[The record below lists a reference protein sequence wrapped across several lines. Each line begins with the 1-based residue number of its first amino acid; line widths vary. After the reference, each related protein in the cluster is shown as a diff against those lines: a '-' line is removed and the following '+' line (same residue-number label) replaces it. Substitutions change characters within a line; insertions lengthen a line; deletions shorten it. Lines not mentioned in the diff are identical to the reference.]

1 MIATDDYM
9 SDVNIRSM
17 RRLMNVVYV
26 MSRLMRAF
34 HIDFNYAHLATW
46 VHMTEQ
52 WPYRV
57 SWIIFYVEVA
67 SEQLHESDLIDNSKS
82 LYEIYTKV
90 KSVTLTSNA
99 DMDVDRDEKKLEAYL
114 KTKQHAMTIKELKIF
129 IPFSINLDPFLKKVI
144 RDEYV
149 KKDLAWFKT
158 NPEQTS
164 EQRSRSRE
172 MAVKQKLRQKFKEAD
187 LLPSPIRLLPAE
199 TLDKWLS
206 KKSVDEVCTLV
217 RQIEGLKTSCVDTYC
232 DAIVS
237 QNISGAVL
245 ARCDLQ
251 ELKSVLN
258 MNFGDWEI
266 FQWTLDS
273 LRQLEIKQKESK
285 SATKLWKS
293 VVQASAG
300 MDNDFDDDGAKYID
314 NAIYM
319 DEALISG
326 LLSTLNEDAHEDVV
340 TEELLDKHNSRVSRQ
355 RQPSETESLNEAS
368 DVIYFTKSRVGDR
381 AMSISIGSEDAFNA
395 LEKGTDHQLRQPHQQ
410 QKKRQQVIGVG
421 AGVELHELHR
431 GSGPQE
437 PQAWISQTAPASPML
452 GRSRASS
459 VAQPQQTHHYLAQD
473 HFSEGLPASS
483 VERLGD
489 KMSKSVKKGF
499 KHALH
504 KMEQPNT
511 LPPVHR
517 AREPSIESS
526 ERKSSSSSSS
536 RDRSK
541 KSYEVGISS
550 KSQGASRE
558 ESIHGSIEL
567 PIFGDD
573 ADEDENNISSSPEQE
588 TVMPNKESTSRPRVQ
603 NLFQ

>member
-1 MIATDDYM
+1 M
-9 SDVNIRSM
+9 
-17 RRLMNVVYV
+17 
-26 MSRLMRAF
+26 
-34 HIDFNYAHLATW
+34 
-46 VHMTEQ
+46 
-52 WPYRV
+52 
-57 SWIIFYVEVA
+57 
-67 SEQLHESDLIDNSKS
+67 
-82 LYEIYTKV
+82 
-90 KSVTLTSNA
+90 
-99 DMDVDRDEKKLEAYL
+99 EAIL
-114 KTKQHAMTIKELKIF
+114 KNKQHAMTIKELKIF

-149 KKDLAWFKT
+149 KRDLAWFKA
-158 NPEQTS
+158 EQATES
-164 EQRSRSRE
+164 QRTRTCRE
-172 MAVKQKLRQKFKEAD
+172 VAVKQKLRQKFKTENENVTAAE
-187 LLPSPIRLLPAE
+187 LPSPIRLLPAE
-199 TLDKWLS
+199 TLEKWLS
-206 KKSVDEVCTLV
+206 KKNVEEVCTLV
-217 RQIEGLKTSCVDTYC
+217 RQMEGLKISCVDTYC

-245 ARCDLQ
+245 ARCNLQ

-273 LRQLEIKQKESK
+273 LRQLETKQRESK
-285 SATKLWKS
+285 SASKLWKS
-293 VVQASAG
+293 VVQASG
-300 MDNDFDDDGAKYID
+300 MDNEDEDDALPKDDAKYID

-340 TEELLDKHNSRVSRQ
+340 TEELLDKHSKVRQ
-355 RQPSETESLNEAS
+355 RQQSETESLNEAAAADVS

-395 LEKGTDHQLRQPHQQ
+395 LEKGTDHHLRHPQQP
-410 QKKRQQVIGVG
+410 QKRGERDSGKRHRIDSFQIIGG
-421 AGVELHELHR
+421 GGLELHELHHR
-431 GSGPQE
+431 GPLE
-437 PQAWISQTAPASPML
+437 PQAWISQTAPASPMV

-459 VAQPQQTHHYLAQD
+459 VAQTPQHHYHLAQD
-473 HFSEGLPASS
+473 QQDFKYFSEGLPASS

-489 KMSKSVKKGF
+489 KMRSVKKGL

-517 AREPSIESS
+517 APREKSIESAS
-526 ERKSSSSSSS
+526 AAERRYVTPQSSSSSSS
-536 RDRSK
+536 SASRK
-541 KSYEVGISS
+541 KSSR
-550 KSQGASRE
+550 SQGASRQ
-558 ESIHGSIEL
+558 ESIRGSIEL
-567 PIFGDD
+567 PIFGIDATGLS

-588 TVMPNKESTSRPRVQ
+588 TVMPNKPESARPRVQ